1 MKDEQ
6 NFDFQSAIDTL
17 REQFKF
23 DFVSIALVQSAA
35 NQFVLRW
42 QYVSGNLNNRYK
54 RIVLHS
60 GKGIA
65 GRVFKTGKSMI
76 IPNVKTELESNDMFN
91 YPILVS
97 EQLQSVC
104 AIPLWKD
111 GRVLGVLLVGFRDLE
126 TLTDDLI
133 TRFRESIEPSFGPYF
148 TRELVE
154 G

>member
-1 MKDEQ
+1 MKDQ
-6 NFDFQSAIDTL
+6 QHFDFQYTIDTI
-17 REQFKF
+17 RERFNF
-23 DFVSIALVQSAA
+23 DFVSVALVQSAA

-65 GRVFKTGKSMI
+65 GRVFKTGKSMM
-76 IPNVKTELESNDMFN
+76 IPNVRTELESNDLFN

-104 AIPLWKD
+104 AVPLWRE
-111 GRVLGVLLVGFRDLE
+111 GRVLGVLLVGFRELDR
-126 TLTDDLI
+126 LTDALV
-133 TRFRESIEPSFGPYF
+133 TEFRQSIEPSFGPFF

>member
-1 MKDEQ
+1 MKDQ
-6 NFDFQSAIDTL
+6 QHFDFQYAIDTI
-17 REQFKF
+17 RERFKF

-65 GRVFKTGKSMI
+65 GRVFKTGKSMM
-76 IPNVKTELESNDMFN
+76 IPNVRTELESNDLFN

-104 AIPLWKD
+104 AVPLWRE
-111 GRVLGVLLVGFRDLE
+111 GRVLGILLVGFRELDR
-126 TLTDDLI
+126 LTDVLV
-133 TRFRESIEPSFGPYF
+133 TEFRQSIEPSFGPFF